1 MLYSRK
7 LTEHCKPDIMEKNKN
22 HYIYIIYKDMYKRG
36 RERIFERVQ
45 KFDLADKDVKM
56 SIRNMYK

>member
-1 MLYSRK
+1 MTYTK
-7 LTEHCKPDIMEKNKN
+7 GKKNQV
-22 HYIYIIYKDMYKRG
+22 I
-36 RERIFERVQ
+36 ERIFERVQ